1 MSDITAPAAPLTLLE
16 KIWHAHVVERLDDET
31 DLLYIDRHLVQEVSS
46 PQAFDTLREQG
57 LPVRRPDAT
66 LGVAD
71 HAVPTLHRE
80 RPVTDPLLAEQ
91 LAALSANCA
100 DFGIKLFDLHHASQ
114 GIVHV
119 IGPELG
125 LTLPGT
131 TLVCGDSHTSTHG
144 GLGALAF
151 GIGTSEVAHVLAT
164 QTLQQRRPRSMRVT
178 VVGALSPSCSA
189 KDLALHVG
197 GVLGPDGG
205 TGHVIEYAGDAI
217 TALSVEE
224 RLTLCNMSI
233 ELGARAAIVAPDATV
248 FAYLQGKPYAPS
260 GEAWDRAMASWREL
274 FSDPGAVFDK
284 SCTIDAADIAP
295 SVTWGTSPAEMVPI
309 SGAVPDPAS
318 TADAGH
324 RAALQRSLDYMGLV
338 PGTAMRDIAIDVV
351 FIGSCTNSRL
361 SDLRLAAEVA
371 RGRKVAP
378 GVRAIVVPGS
388 GTVKRLAEAEHL
400 DEILVAA
407 GFEWRD
413 AGCSMCVA
421 MNDDRLAPGE
431 RCVSTSNRNFEGR
444 QGPGGRTHLASP
456 ATAAASALE
465 GRIADPRPYLA
476 GSERR

>member
-1 MSDITAPAAPLTLLE
+1 LTTPPLTLLD
-16 KIWHAHVVERLDDET
+16 KIWNAHIVQQLDDET
-31 DLLYIDRHLVQEVSS
+31 DLIYIDRHLVQEVSS
-46 PQAFDTLREQG
+46 PQAFDTLREQN
-57 LPVRRPDAT
+57 LRVRRPDAT

-71 HAVPTLHRE
+71 HAVPTAHRE
-80 RPVTDPLLAEQ
+80 RPITDPLLVEQ

-100 DFGIKLFDLHHASQ
+100 EFGIRLFDLHHRSQ

-164 QTLQQRRPRSMRVT
+164 QTLPQRRPRSMLVRLT
-178 VVGALSPSCSA
+178 GTLSPTCAA
-189 KDLALHVG
+189 KDLALHIG
-197 GVLGPDGG
+197 GALGPDGG

-217 TALSVEE
+217 SSMSVEE

-233 ELGARAAIVAPDATV
+233 ELGARAAIIAPDDTV
-248 FAYLQGKPYAPS
+248 FSYLQGRPYAP
-260 GEAWDRAMASWREL
+260 ADADWDRAMAEWRTL
-274 FSDPGAVFDK
+274 SSDPGAVFDR
-284 SCTIDAADIAP
+284 TVAIDAAAIAP
-295 SVTWGTSPAEMVPI
+295 SVTWGTSPAEMVPVT
-309 SGAVPDPAS
+309 GAIPDPRA
-318 TADAGH
+318 TADPAR
-324 RAALQRSLDYMGLV
+324 RAAMQRALDYMGLQ
-338 PGTAMRDIAIDVV
+338 PGRAVQDIGIDVV

-361 SDLRLAAEVA
+361 SDLRAAAEIA
-371 RGRKVAP
+371 RGRHVAP

-388 GTVKRLAEAEHL
+388 GTVKRAAEAEGIDRVL
-400 DEILVAA
+400 IEA

-456 ATAAASALE
+456 ATAAASALA
-465 GRIADPRPYLA
+465 GRIADPRPYLT
-476 GSERR
+476 